1 MDELNLQPD
10 ALTTPDSTFE
20 VEGYD
25 AHVEEIEKAYPE
37 EDFRTP
43 AEQQADLDATL
54 GGQQPTAEGMT
65 APEPTAE
72 GEVQPTEQPVEQQ
85 PEPEQP
91 KEPTRFTWQYDE
103 NGDIPVEQIQAA
115 YGGKV
120 PEALIRKL
128 ALTKDFI
135 PKELQLREL
144 LSDGNN
150 LEKQLQAFNMIRED
164 QELVDRYDHNEDGEV
179 TYADI
184 FDTTNLNGG
193 AGMTDEEDAIATQEW
208 IAGLQSK
215 SPSARLQA
223 LWQQNGA
230 GQNMARYINLR
241 RQHALSDVGEDERNV
256 GEGIRQST
264 SGALF
269 DLTADTM
276 ETIGSVGDVLQGK
289 SWHDD
294 STLDDQALQHTNEN
308 SLEYMV
314 NHNLKRSVMDT
325 LTYEVGYWAIPTL
338 LTGSAAGA
346 AGKSMMTFGAAKNV
360 PALIKAGQFLQPSL
374 TGGKVTVTGLAKGQ
388 GLRTAVTRPAQGW
401 FGRQKAVQAINMT
414 KSAGKS
420 IMIADMPVAMFTNLE
435 ESGRG
440 MMYED
445 GILKNIIQDDPN
457 GHFYISALAKGSNS
471 PMFKRADFM
480 FTEGVLGVMGTVGLG
495 GLGRT
500 IGTRGSDMLGALP
513 QVPGKITKFS
523 QEALDRTVAT
533 TRNHSARVENALQG
547 QEAFFKQTQQ
557 QLSDWAEAATEQ
569 MNKGADGFKNAFAE
583 NIDTDGLMKSAYG
596 AYKNGSTM
604 LGQGYSKARDG
615 IRQVLNDW
623 DEIRHTVGV
632 SNPGSTNSLFS
643 QTDMARAAKGGID
656 EKQLDLFAKDLVDDV
671 KYKGQV
677 KTRDPKARR
686 GIASDTSL
694 DGIKEAVLGR
704 NAGNTSPREFWG
716 DLLD

>member
-1 MDELNLQPD
+1 MDELQLQPEQ
-10 ALTTPDSTFE
+10 AGQQTDSTFN
-20 VEGYD
+20 VENYD
-25 AHVEEIEKAYPE
+25 QHVEEIEKAYPE

-43 AEQQADLDATL
+43 AEKAAQDQASQQ
-54 GGQQPTAEGMT
+54 GQPQQPQQPGQ
-65 APEPTAE
+65 PEQPQAQDPVTDVANQVATQV
-72 GEVQPTEQPVEQQ
+72 GEQLGIQPQQPQQPGQPVQPQVQ
-85 PEPEQP
+85 PEPEP
-91 KEPTRFTWQYDE
+91 KKPTRFTWQYDE

-128 ALTKDFI
+128 ALTKDWDDA
-135 PKELQLREL
+135 KESKLREL
-144 LSDGNN
+144 FSDGNN
-150 LEKQLQAFNMIRED
+150 LEKQLEAFNMIKND
-164 QELVDRYDHNEDGEV
+164 PELVARYDHNEDGDI
-179 TYADI
+179 TYADF

-208 IAGLQSK
+208 LAGLQSK
-215 SPSARLQA
+215 DAGARLQA
-223 LWQQNGA
+223 LWQDKGA

-241 RQHALSDVGEDERNV
+241 RQHALSDVGESSDVNRM
-256 GEGIRQST
+256 EGIRQST

-276 ETIGSVGDVLQGK
+276 ETVGSVGDVLQGK

-325 LTYEVGYWAIPTL
+325 LTYEVGYWAIPTM
-338 LTGSAAGA
+338 LTSGIAAKGA
-346 AGKSMMTFGAAKNV
+346 VGLKTYGAAKNI

-374 TGGKVTVTGLAKGQ
+374 TGGKVVTKGLAGGQ
-388 GLRTAVTRPAQGW
+388 GLVTQTIRPGTGWIGKNFAQKSINFVGVK
-401 FGRQKAVQAINMT
+401 GLQAKNMAL
-414 KSAGKS
+414 SAGKS

-445 GILKNIIQDDPN
+445 GYLKKIIQDDPN

-500 IGTRGSDMLGALP
+500 IGTRGGDIMGTLP
-513 QVPGKITKFS
+513 QIPGKITKFS

-547 QEAFFKQTQQ
+547 
-557 QLSDWAEAATEQ
+557 
-569 MNKGADGFKNAFAE
+569 
-583 NIDTDGLMKSAYG
+583 
-596 AYKNGSTM
+596 
-604 LGQGYSKARDG
+604 
-615 IRQVLNDW
+615 
-623 DEIRHTVGV
+623 
-632 SNPGSTNSLFS
+632 LF
-643 QTDMARAAKGGID
+643 
-656 EKQLDLFAKDLVDDV
+656 
-671 KYKGQV
+671 
-677 KTRDPKARR
+677 
-686 GIASDTSL
+686 
-694 DGIKEAVLGR
+694 
-704 NAGNTSPREFWG
+704 
-716 DLLD
+716 